1 MAQEQKELWKRGMEL
16 KAVTKLLINKY
27 HIDKLGYDFLGYALQ
42 KGDIYTFH
50 HLIIPARR
58 GGKEVEW
65 NGAVLCGKT
74 SHPYLH
80 VVERYDNEMFYLITS
95 EIIDMKNKGF
105 LDFYNLN
112 NINEMLGDFEE
123 KFDGFVTRKGHRI
136 IKPEYKRRILR
147 K

>member
-1 MAQEQKELWKRGMEL
+1 M
-16 KAVTKLLINKY
+16 KAITKLLINKY
-27 HIDKLGYDFLGYALQ
+27 HIDELGYDFLGYSLQ
-42 KGDIYTFH
+42 KKDIYTYH
-50 HLIIPARR
+50 HLIIPARK
-58 GGKEVEW
+58 GGQYTEW

-80 VVERYDNEMFYLITS
+80 TIEQYDELMFYAITS
-95 EIIDMKNKGF
+95 EMIDMKHKGF

-112 NINEMLGDFEE
+112 NINEMLLDFEDR
-123 KFDGFVTRKGHRI
+123 FDGEETKKGHLI